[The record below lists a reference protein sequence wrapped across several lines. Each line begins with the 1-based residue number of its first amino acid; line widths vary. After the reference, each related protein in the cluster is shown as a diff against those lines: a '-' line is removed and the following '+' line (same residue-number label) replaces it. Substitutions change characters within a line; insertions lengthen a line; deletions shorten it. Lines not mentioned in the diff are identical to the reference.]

1 MTKKNIN
8 QDWRTD
14 FNWMDPEDV
23 QLDVIRKNTEVE
35 EGELGPDNKEA
46 RTLMFAMVQGIELK
60 KEKNFELDSDEFWED
75 QGIGKDLFGKYAFTE
90 FEHEGKTYL
99 VHVREKSAYDYAS
112 KITRGRV
119 IGPRI
124 TLNKKGMN

>member
-60 KEKNFELDSDEFWED
+60 EKNIDLDKEEFWED

-90 FEHEGKTYL
+90 FRHKDKTYL
-99 VHVREKSAYDYAS
+99 VQVREKSAYDNAS

-124 TLNKKGMN
+124 TLNRKGMN

>member
-60 KEKNFELDSDEFWED
+60 EKNIDLDKEEFWED
-75 QGIGKDLFGKYAFTE
+75 QGIGKDFFGKYAFTE
-90 FEHEGKTYL
+90 FRHEDKTYL
-99 VHVREKSAYDYAS
+99 VQVREKSAYDNAE
-112 KITRGRV
+112 KITQGRV
-119 IGPRI
+119 IGPKINRNRKE
-124 TLNKKGMN
+124 LN

>member
-60 KEKNFELDSDEFWED
+60 KERNFAELDVA
-75 QGIGKDLFGKYAFTE
+75 QGGNK
-90 FEHEGKTYL
+90 
-99 VHVREKSAYDYAS
+99 AS
-112 KITRGRV
+112 KFRILTPQTIDAAQENTR
-119 IGPRI
+119 
-124 TLNKKGMN
+124 

>member
-99 VHVREKSAYDYAS
+99 VHVREKSAYDYDS